1 MQCKDISSILTI
13 WLSSILL
20 SFFLSIPVLPSL
32 IYSPH
37 RLVKVFDL
45 GLFPVLR
52 LCEPH
57 HLFLAVWLAEREFKK
72 LNLTKIIF
80 QQFDL
85 LVLRTLG
92 RYNHLTGELALQV
105 LWKSQIGLLSLYVLW
120 VMSYFISLP
129 VYCHECSKIIGA
141 CLIVIR
147 MTQIHLVG
155 III

>member
-1 MQCKDISSILTI
+1 MANLQRVRFLKHVVTLQARNTCAAVVTKCKDISSILTI

-57 HLFLAVWLAEREFKK
+57 HLFLAVWLAEKEFKK
-72 LNLTKIIF
+72 IE
-80 QQFDL
+80 FDQNNFP
-85 LVLRTLG
+85 T
-92 RYNHLTGELALQV
+92 
-105 LWKSQIGLLSLYVLW
+105 I
-120 VMSYFISLP
+120 LP
-129 VYCHECSKIIGA
+129 TRPTC
-141 CLIVIR
+141 
-147 MTQIHLVG
+147 TW
-155 III
+155 